1 MRMTLEELTRAYIE
15 VDERVTRH
23 TEQIKTCFSQIADV
37 KSMAESLN
45 KLATRLELLVH
56 EAQDTNKKVD
66 KLTNEVEEIK
76 EKPAKRWDNLVTLA
90 ITAIATAVITYFL
103 TKLGLE

>member
-1 MRMTLEELTRAYIE
+1 MDTEELTRKVIAL
-15 VDERVTRH
+15 DEASVRH
-23 TEQIKTCFSQIADV
+23 TEQLKTCFSQIADV

-66 KLTNEVEEIK
+66 KLTDEVEEIK
-76 EKPAKRWDNLVTLA
+76 EKPAKNWNNVVSIFTTA
-90 ITAIATAVITYFL
+90 FVTAIATYFL
-103 TKLGLE
+103 TKLGLK

>member
-1 MRMTLEELTRAYIE
+1 MDTEELTRKVIAL
-15 VDERVTRH
+15 DEASVRH

-76 EKPAKRWDNLVTLA
+76 EKPAKRWDNLITLVF
-90 ITAIATAVITYFL
+90 TAIVTAVMTHFL
-103 TKLGLE
+103 TKLGLK

>member
-1 MRMTLEELTRAYIE
+1 MDTEELTRKVIALDE
-15 VDERVTRH
+15 VSVRH

-66 KLTNEVEEIK
+66 RLTNEVEEIK
-76 EKPAKRWDNLVTLA
+76 EKPAKHWDSLVTLV
-90 ITAIATAVITYFL
+90 ITAIASAVITYFL
-103 TKLGLE
+103 TQMGLE

>member
-1 MRMTLEELTRAYIE
+1 MDTEELTRKVIALDE
-15 VDERVTRH
+15 VSVRH

-66 KLTNEVEEIK
+66 RLTNEVEEIK
-76 EKPAKRWDNLVTLA
+76 EKPAKRWDSLVTLV
-90 ITAIATAVITYFL
+90 ITAIASAVITYFL
-103 TKLGLE
+103 TQMGLE